1 MRQLSRRSYPDSKLR
16 FRAEPRRRRHTAHA
30 AAVRLFSRYT
40 DSRLLE
46 RLLAVLDRA
55 RAGMSILELLDD
67 RLLAV
72 VASPLRVQDL
82 GRLACV
88 AKRFDEKHIFVS
100 DNDGG
105 SAAAVT
111 MMSIVGEAARI
122 GVENFG
128 QSLRAK
134 APRDRGQPWL
144 RIL

>member
-1 MRQLSRRSYPDSKLR
+1 
-16 FRAEPRRRRHTAHA
+16 
-30 AAVRLFSRYT
+30 
-40 DSRLLE
+40 
-46 RLLAVLDRA
+46 
-55 RAGMSILELLDD
+55 MSILELLDD

-88 AKRFDEKHIFVS
+88 AKRFDDKHIIVS
-100 DNDGG
+100 ADGG
-105 SAAAVT
+105 SAAAAAVT
-111 MMSIVGEAARI
+111 MSIVGEAARI

-134 APRDRGQPWL
+134 APRDRGQSWL